1 MKLVAIAMLC
11 RQDMSGVCK
20 DLYEIDLHSRRSYCS
35 FWGSEN
41 QVEVD
46 AHAPVIISEELAK
59 LRIGSVGMNFKCVE
73 VVRDVINRDGGSQSV
88 LGVNFDVFSHTPVC
102 GEIRWKTTAG
112 RLIALK
118 VILIDIDR
126 LIGETTP
133 QLDHGINC
141 HPPWERY
148 AAPG

>member
-1 MKLVAIAMLC
+1 
-11 RQDMSGVCK
+11 
-20 DLYEIDLHSRRSYCS
+20 
-35 FWGSEN
+35 
-41 QVEVD
+41 
-46 AHAPVIISEELAK
+46 
-59 LRIGSVGMNFKCVE
+59 MNFKCVE

-88 LGVNFDVFSHTPVC
+88 LGANFDVFSHTPVC

-148 AAPG
+148 AAQVKNRLGISPARFVYRLPRMKGEEKSPR